1 MIEPKDE
8 QLHDYGPH
16 PDWQESFYFNWADP
30 ERRAFTL
37 ARIGYRFN
45 VGKTDGLI
53 VSLRDGEVELFYGP
67 ADIDHEGPC
76 SDEDPARGLRARRFV
91 VTMQEPLRRWHLELE
106 GDQSMDL
113 VFEAHTP
120 VFDYHEGGRRLAS
133 TMTGQ
138 HFEQTGS
145 VTGWTCFGGRR
156 HEIRA
161 FGQRDKSWGVRDW
174 DRLEGW
180 NWISGQFGADL
191 SFNVMQT
198 FENGE
203 PLDNGFVF
211 RDGANHAIERVEI
224 DYSWGRQP
232 HLMREA
238 RLHIVEAGGTEHRVR
253 AHALASAPIL
263 RTGVWLEE
271 THAEFELETAQGP
284 RPGQGVVEHVW
295 RAGAAAIARR
305 APRLA
310 ALFRLYQ
317 R

>member
-8 QLHDYGPH
+8 QLHQYGPD
-16 PDWQESFYFNWADP
+16 PAWQESFYFNWADP
-30 ERRAFTL
+30 EGRAFTL

-45 VGKTDGLI
+45 VAKTDGLI
-53 VSLRDGEVELFYGP
+53 VSQRDGAGELVYAP

-76 SDEDPARGLRARRFV
+76 SDEDPARGLRAHGFT
-91 VTMQEPLRRWHLELE
+91 VTMEEPLRRWRLELE
-106 GDQSMDL
+106 GRDSMNV

-133 TMTGQ
+133 TMTGE
-138 HFEQTGS
+138 HFEQTGT
-145 VTGWTCFGGRR
+145 VTGWTDFRGKR

-174 DRLEGW
+174 DHLEGW

-191 SFNVMQT
+191 SFNIMQT
-198 FENGE
+198 FEGGQ

-211 RDGANHAIERVEI
+211 RDGANFAVERASI
-224 DYSWGRQP
+224 DYTWGRHP

-238 RLHIVEAGGTEHRVR
+238 RLQIVEAGGTEHRVR
-253 AHALASAPIL
+253 AEALASFPIL
-263 RTGVWLEE
+263 RGDVWIEE
-271 THAEFELETAQGP
+271 THSRFELETPSGP

-295 RAGAAAIARR
+295 RAGPSEIAHR
-305 APRLA
+305 APRLEA
-310 ALFRLYQ
+310 IFKLLR

>member
-30 ERRAFTL
+30 EYRSFTL

-53 VSLRDGEVELFYGP
+53 ISMRDGEAELLYGP

-76 SDEDPARGLRARRFV
+76 SDEDPARGMRARRFV
-91 VTMQEPLRRWHLELE
+91 VTMQEPLRRWRLELE

-191 SFNVMQT
+191 SFNIMQT
-198 FENGE
+198 FEDGE

-211 RDGANHAIERVEI
+211 REGVNHAIERVEI
-224 DYSWGRQP
+224 DYSWGRHP

-253 AHALASAPIL
+253 AHALASVPIP

-271 THAEFELETAQGP
+271 THAKFELETSQGP
-284 RPGQGVVEHVW
+284 RWGQGVVEHVW
-295 RAGAAAIARR
+295 RSSAAAIARR

-310 ALFRLYQ
+310 ALIKLYQ

>member
-45 VGKTDGLI
+45 AGKTDGLI
-53 VSLRDGEVELFYGP
+53 ISLRDGETELFYGP

-91 VTMQEPLRRWHLELE
+91 VTMEEPLRRWRLELE

-138 HFEQTGS
+138 HFEQTGRDS
-145 VTGWTCFGGRR
+145 SEPTSASTSCRPSRTESPWTTGSCSATG
-156 HEIRA
+156 
-161 FGQRDKSWGVRDW
+161 STTPS
-174 DRLEGW
+174 
-180 NWISGQFGADL
+180 SG
-191 SFNVMQT
+191 SPST
-198 FENGE
+198 
-203 PLDNGFVF
+203 
-211 RDGANHAIERVEI
+211 
-224 DYSWGRQP
+224 
-232 HLMREA
+232 
-238 RLHIVEAGGTEHRVR
+238 T
-253 AHALASAPIL
+253 
-263 RTGVWLEE
+263 
-271 THAEFELETAQGP
+271 
-284 RPGQGVVEHVW
+284 
-295 RAGAAAIARR
+295 AGAATRT
-305 APRLA
+305 
-310 ALFRLYQ
+310 
-317 R
+317 